1 FTFFCLSIVSYS
13 QKSLNKNDA
22 LFVFRPLLFIDYN
35 LYHWYKAPFNN
46 NTGDVGQVFNVLPG
60 IGTGIVLGKKSKFIF
75 TLEVTFKYHPFS
87 LNIEEFQGMGSLSL
101 PILANFRIPL
111 EGFFFFQFGGGIQ
124 FTQINLHQRTALQ
137 QTLDNSMF
145 HTYVG
150 EIAAGV
156 EENLFLIFFLRF
168 GYHPEKSNT
177 FDFGLRLGLNGNLW
191 E

>member
-1 FTFFCLSIVSYS
+1 
-13 QKSLNKNDA
+13 
-22 LFVFRPLLFIDYN
+22 
-35 LYHWYKAPFNN
+35 
-46 NTGDVGQVFNVLPG
+46 
-60 IGTGIVLGKKSKFIF
+60 
-75 TLEVTFKYHPFS
+75 
-87 LNIEEFQGMGSLSL
+87 MGSLSL